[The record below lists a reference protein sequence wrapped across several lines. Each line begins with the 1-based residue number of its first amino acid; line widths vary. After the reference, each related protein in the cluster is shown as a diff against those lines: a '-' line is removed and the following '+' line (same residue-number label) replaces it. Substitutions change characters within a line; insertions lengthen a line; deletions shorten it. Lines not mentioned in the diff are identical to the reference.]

1 MTKKEISQEKL
12 RLVLSKEEI
21 LKKVKE
27 LAEKIDKDYNEEP
40 LILIGTLK
48 GAFIFLADLV
58 RQLKNPNIQID
69 FIRAKSYGMSDT
81 SSEKIEITKEFEI
94 PLEGKNVILVE
105 DIVDTG
111 LTLRYLYDY
120 IKSFNPKS
128 VKICALINKKERR
141 KVEVPIDYVGFE
153 IEKGFLVGYG
163 LDFAERF
170 RHLPEIK
177 EVIKDE

>member
-1 MTKKEISQEKL
+1 MNSEKTKENL

-21 LKKVKE
+21 SQKVKE
-27 LAEKIDKDYNEEP
+27 LAEKIDKDFDEEP
-40 LILIGTLK
+40 IILIGTLK
-48 GAFIFLADLV
+48 GAFIFLADLI
-58 RQLKNPNIQID
+58 RHLKNPNVQID
-69 FIRAKSYGMSDT
+69 FVRVKSYGMSDT
-81 SSEKIEITKEFEI
+81 SSEKVEITKDFELS
-94 PLEGKNVILVE
+94 LEGKNVILVE

-111 LTLRYLYDY
+111 ITLEFLYNH
-120 IKSFNPKS
+120 IKRFNPKTL
-128 VKICALINKKERR
+128 KICALIDKKERR
-141 KVEVPIDYVGFE
+141 KVEIPIDYVGFE